1 MKPTSGDRCRTLL
14 EQSSKY
20 VDGDLGP
27 DERRAMALHLRR
39 CPCCRSL
46 ADSLKK
52 TVAAC
57 KKAGRV
63 RLPDDVRRRAR
74 ARITTLLAT
83 GAPHPPRG
91 RQGAGE

>member
-1 MKPTSGDRCRTLL
+1 MTRATEDRCRALL
-14 EQSSKY
+14 EQLSRY

-39 CPCCRSL
+39 CPCCQSM

-52 TVAAC
+52 TVATC
-57 KKAGRV
+57 QKAGRA
-63 RLPDDVRRRAR
+63 RLPEDVRRRAKS
-74 ARITTLLAT
+74 RITTLLAS

-91 RQGAGE
+91 R